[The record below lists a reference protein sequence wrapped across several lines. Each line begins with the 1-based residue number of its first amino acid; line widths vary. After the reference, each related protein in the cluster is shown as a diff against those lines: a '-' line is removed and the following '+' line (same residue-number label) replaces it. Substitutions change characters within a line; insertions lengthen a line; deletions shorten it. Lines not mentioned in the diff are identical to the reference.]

1 MNSCSELSQLPT
13 VDRNRLDVRYPFD
26 RVVIPRKLFH
36 LLIAAVQ
43 IKINIY
49 REKKHIDDTRIS
61 TLPKIH

>member
-26 RVVIPRKLFH
+26 RVVIPRKVFH

-43 IKINIY
+43 IKINI
-49 REKKHIDDTRIS
+49 
-61 TLPKIH
+61 